1 MSSIAPFI
9 VDEFNSASNKKENV
23 AVTLVL
29 KDHNPPQIDLVVNE
43 ISLLD
48 VDLIYIK
55 GFGGGGGGDEK
66 QPYRMIIRADIINQ
80 FIIFKL

>member
-1 MSSIAPFI
+1 MSSIATFI
-9 VDEFNSASNKKENV
+9 VNEFNSISNEKESV

-29 KDHNPPQIDLVVNE
+29 KDHNPPQINLVVNE

-55 GFGGGGGGDEK
+55 GFGGDEK

>member
-43 ISLLD
+43 ISLLG

-55 GFGGGGGGDEK
+55 GFGGDEK

>member
-9 VDEFNSASNKKENV
+9 VDEFNSVSNKKENV

-55 GFGGGGGGDEK
+55 GFGGDEK

>member
-9 VDEFNSASNKKENV
+9 VDEFNSAFNKKENV
-23 AVTLVL
+23 AITFVL
-29 KDHNPPQIDLVVNE
+29 KDYNPSQLNLVVNE

-48 VDLIYIK
+48 VDTIYIR
-55 GFGGGGGGDEK
+55 GLGGDEK

-80 FIIFKL
+80 FVMYSL

>member
-9 VDEFNSASNKKENV
+9 VDEFNSVSNNKEDV

-29 KDHNPPQIDLVVNE
+29 KEHNPTKIDLVVNE

-48 VDLIYIK
+48 VDTIYIR
-55 GFGGGGGGDEK
+55 GLGGDEK
-66 QPYRMIIRADIINQ
+66 QPYRMIIRADIISQ

>member
-1 MSSIAPFI
+1 M
-9 VDEFNSASNKKENV
+9 DEFNSASNKKENV

-55 GFGGGGGGDEK
+55 GFGGDEK

>member
-9 VDEFNSASNKKENV
+9 VDEFNSASNKKEDV

-43 ISLLD
+43 ISLLG

-55 GFGGGGGGDEK
+55 GFGGDEK

>member
-9 VDEFNSASNKKENV
+9 VDEFNSVSNNKEDV

-29 KDHNPPQIDLVVNE
+29 KEHNPTKIDLVVNE

-48 VDLIYIK
+48 VDTIYIR
-55 GFGGGGGGDEK
+55 GLGDEK
-66 QPYRMIIRADIINQ
+66 QPYRMIIRADIISQ

>member
-9 VDEFNSASNKKENV
+9 VDEFNSASNKKEDV

-48 VDLIYIK
+48 VDLICIK
-55 GFGGGGGGDEK
+55 GFGGDEK

>member
-1 MSSIAPFI
+1 M
-9 VDEFNSASNKKENV
+9 NSTRRLTKKENV

-55 GFGGGGGGDEK
+55 GFGGDEK

>member
-9 VDEFNSASNKKENV
+9 VDEFNSISNKKENV
-23 AVTLVL
+23 AITLVL
-29 KDHNPPQIDLVVNE
+29 KDYNPSQINLVVNE

-48 VDLIYIK
+48 VDTIYIR
-55 GFGGGGGGDEK
+55 GLGGDEK

-80 FIIFKL
+80 FVMYSL

>member
-1 MSSIAPFI
+1 MNSTRRLTKGKRRSHACSQGSQSS
-9 VDEFNSASNKKENV
+9 
-23 AVTLVL
+23 
-29 KDHNPPQIDLVVNE
+29 PQIDLVVNE

-55 GFGGGGGGDEK
+55 GFGGDEK
-66 QPYRMIIRADIINQ
+66 QPYRTIIRADIINQ

>member
-29 KDHNPPQIDLVVNE
+29 KDHNPPQIDLVANE

-55 GFGGGGGGDEK
+55 GFGGDEK

>member
-29 KDHNPPQIDLVVNE
+29 KDYNPSQINLVVNE

-48 VDLIYIK
+48 VDTIYIR
-55 GFGGGGGGDEK
+55 GLGGDEK
-66 QPYRMIIRADIINQ
+66 
-80 FIIFKL
+80 

>member
-9 VDEFNSASNKKENV
+9 VDEFNLASNKKENV

-55 GFGGGGGGDEK
+55 GFGGDEK

>member
-29 KDHNPPQIDLVVNE
+29 KDHNPPRLILWSMRYR
-43 ISLLD
+43 SLT
-48 VDLIYIK
+48 
-55 GFGGGGGGDEK
+55 
-66 QPYRMIIRADIINQ
+66 
-80 FIIFKL
+80 

>member
-29 KDHNPPQIDLVVNE
+29 KDLNPPQIDLVVNE

-55 GFGGGGGGDEK
+55 GFGGDEK

>member
-29 KDHNPPQIDLVVNE
+29 KDHNPPQINLVVNE

-48 VDLIYIK
+48 VDTIYIR
-55 GFGGGGGGDEK
+55 GLGGDEK

-80 FIIFKL
+80 FVMYSL

>member
-9 VDEFNSASNKKENV
+9 VDEFNSASNKKEDV

-55 GFGGGGGGDEK
+55 GFGGDEK

>member
-9 VDEFNSASNKKENV
+9 VDEFNSASNKKENI

-55 GFGGGGGGDEK
+55 GFGGDEK

>member
-55 GFGGGGGGDEK
+55 GFGGGDEK

>member
-23 AVTLVL
+23 EVTLVL

-48 VDLIYIK
+48 VDTIYIR
-55 GFGGGGGGDEK
+55 GLGGDEK
-66 QPYRMIIRADIINQ
+66 QPYRMIIRADIISQ

>member
-43 ISLLD
+43 MSLLD

-55 GFGGGGGGDEK
+55 GFGGDEK

>member
-48 VDLIYIK
+48 VDLIYIR
-55 GFGGGGGGDEK
+55 GFGGDEK

>member
-55 GFGGGGGGDEK
+55 GFGDEK

>member
-55 GFGGGGGGDEK
+55 GFGGDEK

>member
-9 VDEFNSASNKKENV
+9 VNEFNSAFNKKENV
-23 AVTLVL
+23 AITLVL
-29 KDHNPPQIDLVVNE
+29 KDYNPSQINLVVNE

-48 VDLIYIK
+48 VDTIYIR
-55 GFGGGGGGDEK
+55 GLGGDEK

-80 FIIFKL
+80 F

>member
-1 MSSIAPFI
+1 M
-9 VDEFNSASNKKENV
+9 
-23 AVTLVL
+23 
-29 KDHNPPQIDLVVNE
+29 VNE

-55 GFGGGGGGDEK
+55 GFGGDEK

>member
-29 KDHNPPQIDLVVNE
+29 KDHNPPQINLVVNE

-55 GFGGGGGGDEK
+55 GFGGDEK

>member
-1 MSSIAPFI
+1 MSSIATFI
-9 VDEFNSASNKKENV
+9 VNEFNSISNKKEGV

-29 KDHNPPQIDLVVNE
+29 KDHNPPQINLVVNE

-55 GFGGGGGGDEK
+55 GFGGDEK

>member
-9 VDEFNSASNKKENV
+9 VDEFNSAFNKKENV
-23 AVTLVL
+23 AITLVL
-29 KDHNPPQIDLVVNE
+29 KDYNPSQINLVVNE

-48 VDLIYIK
+48 VDTIYIR
-55 GFGGGGGGDEK
+55 GLGGDEK

-80 FIIFKL
+80 FVMYSL